1 MDAARQQQAMEGQ
14 AMRRRAI
21 QQQAQVAPTQEQGVA
36 PEFAPQ
42 VPMGRPGMGGRPEMG
57 GRPGMGGRPEMGGMP
72 GMGGRPE
79 MGGRPGMGGMPGMG
93 GRPEIPSGI
102 NFGPGRANRTP
113 EQGSPEYE
121 QLLQRVRGL
130 NQKRR

>member
-1 MDAARQQQAMEGQ
+1 MDGARRQQAMEGQ

-21 QQQAQVAPTQEQGVA
+21 QQQAQAAPTQEQGVA

-42 VPMGRPGMGGRPEMG
+42 ATMGRGPV
-57 GRPGMGGRPEMGGMP
+57 MGGMP
-72 GMGGRPE
+72 GMGRGPEMGGTPGIGGRPE
-79 MGGRPGMGGMPGMG
+79 MGRMPEM
-93 GRPEIPSGI
+93 RSGI
-102 NFGPGRANRTP
+102 NFGPGRANRVP

-130 NQKRR
+130 NQGRR